1 MKTGLIIT
9 GELSGEISVLEVVR
23 NLKKRGIRL
32 CGTGSELLRNEGVE
46 IIEEIKNIT
55 LTGLDILGKI
65 KRLRK
70 LMKEILLKIKKG
82 EADFLL
88 LVDYPGFNLAAG
100 KKAKNFEIPIFY
112 YIPPKVWAWMER
124 RAKTVSRF
132 STLVF
137 TIFPFEAPYF
147 EKYGGKVIYAG
158 NPVLWRV
165 KNFLKSKRFEESDR
179 ILFMP
184 GSRTD
189 EVRRHLPPM
198 LEAISVLKSKI
209 FGIKC
214 HFLLAKTVDK
224 NLFPPDVEVVE
235 GNPLEE
241 ISKSKIV
248 VAKSGTGALE
258 AFLLK
263 KPTVV
268 IYRTSFLTYSVA
280 KSLIKVNY
288 LSIPNII
295 FGKEIVPELIQKRCN
310 GKELAREVLKIIENP
325 WNGWK
330 NYSDELFKIL
340 DTPIPPEEVVSKKI
354 LEWIG

>member
-1 MKTGLIIT
+1 MKSGLIIT
-9 GELSGEISVLEVVR
+9 GDLSGEISVLEVVR
-23 NLKKRGIRL
+23 NLKRTGFQL
-32 CGTGSELLRNEGVE
+32 CGTGSELMRNEGVE

-55 LTGLDILGKI
+55 LTGLDIFGKI
-65 KRLRK
+65 KKLRN
-70 LMKEILLKIKKG
+70 LMKEILLRIKMGK
-82 EADFLL
+82 ADFLL
-88 LVDYPGFNLAAG
+88 LVDYPGFNIALG
-100 KKAKNFEIPIFY
+100 KKAKSFGIPIFY

-124 RAKTVSRF
+124 RAKTVSWF
-132 STLVF
+132 STFIF
-137 TIFPFEAPYF
+137 TIFPFEGSYF
-147 EKYGGKVIYAG
+147 EKYGGNVIYAG

-165 KNFLKSKRFEESDR
+165 KNFLKREHHTESDR

-189 EVRRHLPPM
+189 EVKRHLPPM
-198 LEAISVLKSKI
+198 LEAISLLKSKI
-209 FGIKC
+209 LGIKC
-214 HFLLAKTVDK
+214 HFLLAKTVEK
-224 NLFPPDVEVVE
+224 NLFPEDVEVVE

-268 IYRTSFLTYSVA
+268 IYRTSFLTYSIA
-280 KSLIKVNY
+280 KPVVKVKY

-295 FGKEIVPELIQKRCN
+295 FGKEIVPELIQRRCN
-310 GKELAREVLKIIENP
+310 GREIAREVLKIIENP
-325 WNGWK
+325 SDDWK

-354 LEWIG
+354 LEWV